1 MTTKAVIALG
11 SNLGDRRAYIIEAI
25 ARIAK
30 TSGIKVTKYAPIF
43 ESKALT
49 LTGIDTS
56 KPEYLNTVIE
66 ITSSLNPE
74 ELLLKLQ
81 AIENLMGRL
90 RKERWGD
97 RTIDID
103 IITYGQET
111 FSSKTLVIPHPEAKN
126 RSFVIVPWYVMDQS
140 AKLPGIGRIGKLAQ
154 GYADQ
159 VQIK

>member
-1 MTTKAVIALG
+1 MATKVVIALG
-11 SNLGDRRAYIIEAI
+11 SNLGERRNWIIQAI

-30 TSGIKVTKYAPIF
+30 IPGTKVTKYAPIF

-49 LTGIDTS
+49 LTGIDAS

-66 ITSSLNPE
+66 VKTKLKPE
-74 ELLLKLQ
+74 ELLLALQ
-81 AIENLMGRL
+81 AIENLLGRL

-111 FSSKTLVIPHPEAKN
+111 FSSRSLVIPHPEAAN

-140 AKLPGIGRIGKLAQ
+140 AKLPGIGRIEKLAV
-154 GYADQ
+154 GYVGQ
-159 VQIK
+159 VKIK